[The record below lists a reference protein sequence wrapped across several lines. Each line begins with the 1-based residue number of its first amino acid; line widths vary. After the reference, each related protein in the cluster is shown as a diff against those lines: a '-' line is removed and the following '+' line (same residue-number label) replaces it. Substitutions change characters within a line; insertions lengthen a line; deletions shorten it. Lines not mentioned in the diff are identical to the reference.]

1 MIARTS
7 TAAAQVQRDVP
18 GIARYTEPSRVR
30 NYPHLGY
37 HNIKYK
43 QLWLRYAKH
52 TEQSRIISRARNVLL
67 ELGSNRQRM
76 SVAKKGEIT
85 FGGRQMLVPRIG

>member
-18 GIARYTEPSRVR
+18 GIVRYTEPSRVR

-43 QLWLRYAKH
+43 QLWLGYAKH
-52 TEQSRIISRARNVLL
+52 TEPSRIISRARNVLL
-67 ELGSNRQRM
+67 GLGNNRQRI
-76 SVAKKGEIT
+76 SVAKKVKLPLAAD
-85 FGGRQMLVPRIG
+85 RC

>member
-18 GIARYTEPSRVR
+18 GIVRYTEPSRVR

-52 TEQSRIISRARNVLL
+52 TEPSRIISRARNVLL
-67 ELGSNRQRM
+67 GLGSKQAVRICRR
-76 SVAKKGEIT
+76 KGEIT
-85 FGGRQMLVPRIG
+85 FGGKQTPPPMIG